1 MQLPVSRR
9 RSEAAPS
16 PSHPQSRIYH
26 GPRGQPATSEG
37 PSLSAP
43 WARAYGRKCGA
54 GSKQAGLDI
63 SIMLEACAGCS

>member
-26 GPRGQPATSEG
+26 GPRGQPASEG
-37 PSLSAP
+37 PSLPVTRSKP
-43 WARAYGRKCGA
+43 GPK
-54 GSKQAGLDI
+54 GSPSSSSMIEMA
-63 SIMLEACAGCS
+63 SPACFEPTPRSQL